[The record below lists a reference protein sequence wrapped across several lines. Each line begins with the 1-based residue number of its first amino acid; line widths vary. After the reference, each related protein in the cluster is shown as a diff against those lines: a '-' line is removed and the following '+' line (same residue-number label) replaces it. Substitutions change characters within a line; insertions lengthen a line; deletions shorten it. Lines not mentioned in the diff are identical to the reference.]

1 MKEPL
6 ILVLI
11 LLLVLAGT
19 GTVPDRESSRTSGGD
34 STPLGKETRPCS
46 NPVGISIETT
56 GGAEYLT
63 HFKLSGG
70 NKTVN
75 LTLAGPVGKYMRTP
89 GGILVY
95 TFYPGESRGG
105 EGAFL
110 DCNLSVLWKRK
121 LPALPRGYQNGS
133 IVLVLSDEY
142 EPRGCVYLLNP
153 SNGEEKFRFCPDEYK
168 FYITDV
174 RVIGNELYLAGASL
188 ASGDAFIYAVR
199 GRKTRKVFVASAG
212 EHLLGVRVHL
222 IVGDEKIK
230 VIYSLSG
237 WTGNADVSGHC
248 IFWRKSLIKVG
259 CEEHGD

>member
-89 GGILVY
+89 GGSWFIRSI
-95 TFYPGESRGG
+95 PGSRG
-105 EGAFL
+105 E
-110 DCNLSVLWKRK
+110 
-121 LPALPRGYQNGS
+121 
-133 IVLVLSDEY
+133 
-142 EPRGCVYLLNP
+142 
-153 SNGEEKFRFCPDEYK
+153 
-168 FYITDV
+168 
-174 RVIGNELYLAGASL
+174 
-188 ASGDAFIYAVR
+188 VR
-199 GRKTRKVFVASAG
+199 GRF
-212 EHLLGVRVHL
+212 
-222 IVGDEKIK
+222 
-230 VIYSLSG
+230 
-237 WTGNADVSGHC
+237 WTA
-248 IFWRKSLIKVG
+248 I
-259 CEEHGD
+259 